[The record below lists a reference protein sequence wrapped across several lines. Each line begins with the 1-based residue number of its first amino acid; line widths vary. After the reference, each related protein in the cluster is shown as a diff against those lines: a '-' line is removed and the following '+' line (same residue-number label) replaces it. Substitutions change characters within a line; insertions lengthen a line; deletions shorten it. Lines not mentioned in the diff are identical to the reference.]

1 MWERKLVTVGEQYS
15 FYRVPK
21 VLFTAE
27 CFKFLSCEA
36 KGTVLG
42 NRVGSQELI
51 QLGERVRQKRKD
63 CHLSQET
70 LAEKVGISVNT
81 VSRIEG
87 GQAAISIEIFVK
99 LVEVLGADANEL
111 LGKNPEGDRN
121 PAHKMVSRVLNLQPK
136 EQKIVIQTISAL
148 MDGIEGIR

>member
-1 MWERKLVTVGEQYS
+1 MFFSALVKQ
-15 FYRVPK
+15 R
-21 VLFTAE
+21 
-27 CFKFLSCEA
+27 
-36 KGTVLG
+36 GTVLG

-87 GQAAISIEIFVK
+87 GQAAISIEIFIK

>member
-1 MWERKLVTVGEQYS
+1 MTVGEQYS

-36 KGTVLG
+36 KGDCVGKPCGFTGADPVRRTCSTKEKRLSFIPG
-42 NRVGSQELI
+42 NSCR
-51 QLGERVRQKRKD
+51 
-63 CHLSQET
+63 
-70 LAEKVGISVNT
+70 
-81 VSRIEG
+81 SRIEG

>member
-1 MWERKLVTVGEQYS
+1 MTVGEQYS

-36 KGTVLG
+36 KGDC
-42 NRVGSQELI
+42 VGKPC
-51 QLGERVRQKRKD
+51 GFTGADPVRRTCSTKEKR
-63 CHLSQET
+63 L
-70 LAEKVGISVNT
+70 
-81 VSRIEG
+81 
-87 GQAAISIEIFVK
+87 
-99 LVEVLGADANEL
+99 EVLGADANEL

>member
-1 MWERKLVTVGEQYS
+1 M
-15 FYRVPK
+15 
-21 VLFTAE
+21 
-27 CFKFLSCEA
+27 
-36 KGTVLG
+36 
-42 NRVGSQELI
+42 I
-51 QLGERVRQKRKD
+51 
-63 CHLSQET
+63 
-70 LAEKVGISVNT
+70 ISIH
-81 VSRIEG
+81 SYISIYKG

>member
-1 MWERKLVTVGEQYS
+1 MFDKREKTVIYPRK
-15 FYRVPK
+15 
-21 VLFTAE
+21 
-27 CFKFLSCEA
+27 
-36 KGTVLG
+36 
-42 NRVGSQELI
+42 
-51 QLGERVRQKRKD
+51 
-63 CHLSQET
+63 

-111 LGKNPEGDRN
+111 LGKNPERDRN

>member
-1 MWERKLVTVGEQYS
+1 MTVGEQYS

-36 KGTVLG
+36 KGDC
-42 NRVGSQELI
+42 VGSQELI